1 LKEFCFLNNFQDNKA
16 KMPQS
21 FKPIDLSRLKTYATG
36 VIEKI
41 SG

>member
-1 LKEFCFLNNFQDNKA
+1 
-16 KMPQS
+16 MPQS

-41 SG
+41 SLMLIVFCEKAISH